1 MTSPAKSPNRP
12 LTPVAPAAQSAEG
25 TIRIEHDRKRLAL
38 AALARGLAVLIIP
51 CTFFAGNLHR
61 AQIAPEWT
69 LAPLGAAILVA
80 VLGFVRS
87 IIRLQD
93 GDPALVLSPR
103 GLDFRPSLFSE
114 IVRIPWKAIRGF
126 ESRSY
131 KQLRFIV
138 LQVDDIDRY
147 APRIG
152 FAGFL
157 RRTGLR
163 RLGADQ
169 ISFST
174 PMSKPAWNSVEAVLR
189 RYLAQHGR
197 PGAVSDNANPV
208 GTRANVAGPNSRNL
222 QSRSLP

>member
-1 MTSPAKSPNRP
+1 MTSPGTSANK
-12 LTPVAPAAQSAEG
+12 TPAELAAAGRADG

-61 AQIAPEWT
+61 AQIAPSWT
-69 LAPLGAAILVA
+69 LAPLGVAMLIAI
-80 VLGFVRS
+80 LGFVRS

-103 GLDFRPSLFSE
+103 GLDFRPSLFGE

-126 ESRSY
+126 KSRSY
-131 KQLRFIV
+131 KQQRFIV

-147 APRIG
+147 APRG

-157 RRTGLR
+157 RRIGR
-163 RLGADQ
+163 RKLGADQ

-174 PMSKPAWNSVEAVLR
+174 PMAKPAWNDLEAVLR

-197 PGAVSDNANPV
+197 PGTASDNAIPS
-208 GTRANVAGPNSRNL
+208 GMRASIAGPISRNL